1 MTSNVESNALVYK
14 LVESCTWENTRKTTQ
29 QILTLVYK

>member
-14 LVESCTWENTRKTTQ
+14 LAEICTWENTRKATQ
-29 QILTLVYK
+29 QILTLLYK